1 MGILQRYFLREMAL
15 NFLGV
20 TGALAAILFIYQ
32 LGAVLKKAA
41 ENQFPRDLVLRLFAL
56 GAAENFSLLLP
67 LGLLLGLVLALGRLY
82 HESEMT
88 AAQAC
93 GYGRG
98 RAWIP
103 VITLALP
110 IAALSAWLN
119 LVFAP
124 QAAQRRVALTAEAVR
139 AGLAVPITPGR
150 FRSFD
155 GGHTMVY
162 ARAADASGVLQRVF
176 IKQGS
181 GATVVT
187 TVAQRARREIDP
199 QGLSQSIVL
208 LDGERSEG
216 IPGARKYRFL
226 KFAELRVPLALPELV
241 AQTPRLDERTTADLM
256 HSGARRDRAELQWR
270 LGFPFMVLVA
280 AGCAMAIGRLRPRQG
295 RYERVWPAVLIF
307 ALYGN
312 LAIAARTWYE
322 HGVTPDAL
330 GIWWAH
336 LPVVALCLWLGRK
349 RA

>member
-1 MGILQRYFLREMAL
+1 MIL
-15 NFLGV
+15 
-20 TGALAAILFIYQ
+20 AI
-32 LGAVLKKAA
+32 
-41 ENQFPRDLVLRLFAL
+41 
-56 GAAENFSLLLP
+56 
-67 LGLLLGLVLALGRLY
+67 
-82 HESEMT
+82 
-88 AAQAC
+88 
-93 GYGRG
+93 
-98 RAWIP
+98 
-103 VITLALP
+103 P

-119 LVFAP
+119 LQFAP

-162 ARAADASGVLQRVF
+162 ARAADAAGVLQRVF
-176 IKQGS
+176 IKQS
-181 GATVVT
+181 AGAAVVT

-216 IPGARKYRFL
+216 IPGTRRYRFL
-226 KFAELRVPLALPELV
+226 KFAELRVPLALPEVV
-241 AQTPRLDERTTADLM
+241 AQSPRLDERTTAELLG
-256 HSGARRDRAELQWR
+256 STARRDRAELQWR

-295 RYERVWPAVLIF
+295 RYQRVWPAVLIF

-322 HGVTPDAL
+322 HGVTPEAL

-336 LPVVALCLWLGRK
+336 LPVIFLCLWLGWR